1 MIDFFFS
8 FKILVAKYAL
18 IRFHFKLIIL
28 IFEIHYLVKFEKM
41 IQFRFFFYNNRN
53 NKRIYQFGTALS

>member
-41 IQFRFFFYNNRN
+41 IQFRFFFIITETTNAYINSVP
-53 NKRIYQFGTALS
+53 L